1 MAKYIIV
8 CHLPLAFDNCRLFV
22 FAVSFFTFSVGSSL
36 IWTFSIFDAAS
47 DIDLSCVVDVDDF
60 GPKNEAMED
69 EAFACCPLADALAIG
84 WCFFGLIFGLVF
96 SSLTF
101 TSFELFAEL
110 LSFFPSFVDCGFD
123 CAAPNMLV
131 GFFTTVGSF
140 FTGGGTTIL
149 FTAILRFSLFIF
161 NAMLFGGGGENWE
174 PWDTFKCPTNFK
186 RYTYYLFADGSG
198 MFRLLPL
205 TLPISRLYNVCVWFG
220 QISATF
226 DKLFSETTY
235 AN

>member
-84 WCFFGLIFGLVF
+84 WFFFGLIFGLVF

-110 LSFFPSFVDCGFD
+110 LSFLPSFVDCGFD

-140 FTGGGTTIL
+140 FTCGGTTIL
-149 FTAILRFSLFIF
+149 LTAILRFSLFIF
-161 NAMLFGGGGENWE
+161 NAMLFGGWRKLGTLRYLQMPHQFQTIYLLFICRWFGNVQAFTI
-174 PWDTFKCPTNFK
+174 DTTNFK
-186 RYTYYLFADGSG
+186 AVQ
-198 MFRLLPL
+198 RL
-205 TLPISRLYNVCVWFG
+205 CVIW
-220 QISATF
+220 TN
-226 DKLFSETTY
+226 FS
-235 AN
+235 NFW